1 MSTSTEML
9 KVALLGGTP
18 QTSTMLISKLASEA
32 AQEITLHP
40 ERNPSQVVAEKARTA
55 NMNSKQADRLTEETN
70 KKLIQP
76 ILRSENKAAKNI
88 KADKKK
94 VREIIGGEDKRP
106 ESQYTTTSAGS
117 LVDKSLGGTPRKASG
132 MTKSASLMKL
142 SSRNFGESSDYFD
155 EPQTLENHSLID
167 DPWSHEMTKQA
178 EMHEAHAGQMSETE
192 LGLAESY
199 VEQGLEDM
207 QGKLARLKEQHMS
220 LCFDFT
226 KIAQEV
232 VSRGGQ
238 WLDVVHGTLQ
248 VKPDRESCELLKSAA
263 QYLGNRQ
270 LIDDPEGW
278 IEALDEYK
286 KGFNGMQKK
295 SGLAVPV
302 DDSLISKSLQ
312 GRVRVIN
319 GDHQIV
325 KKLRDIH
332 CNERDQ
338 RSSVVAIKRLH
349 KFRPKRGLVISRSS
363 V

>member
-1 MSTSTEML
+1 MNTSSEML

-18 QTSTMLISKLASEA
+18 QTSQMLISKLASEA

-40 ERNPSQVVAEKARTA
+40 ERDPSQVVADKARTA
-55 NMNSKQADRLTEETN
+55 DMNSKQADRLTEETN

-76 ILRSENKAAKNI
+76 ILRSENKAAQNI

-94 VREIIGGEDKRP
+94 VRSIIGGETKRP
-106 ESQYTTTSAGS
+106 ESQYTTTSSGS
-117 LVDKSLGGTPRKASG
+117 LVDKDLNATPRRASG
-132 MTKSASLMKL
+132 LTKSASLMQL
-142 SSRNFGESSDYFD
+142 SSRNFGAKGDYFD

-178 EMHEAHAGQMSETE
+178 EMHEAHAEASSERE
-192 LGLAESY
+192 LALAESY
-199 VEQGLEDM
+199 VDQGLEDM
-207 QGKLARLKEQHMS
+207 QGKLARLKEEHMG
-220 LCFDFT
+220 LCFEFT
-226 KIAQEV
+226 KIAEQV
-232 VSRGGQ
+232 LNSGGQ

-248 VKPDRESCELLKSAA
+248 VKPDKESCDLLKSAA
-263 QYLGNRQ
+263 NYLGNRHM
-270 LIDDPEGW
+270 IDDPQGW
-278 IEALDEYK
+278 LDALDEYK
-286 KGFNGMQKK
+286 NGFNGMQKK

-302 DDSLISKSLQ
+302 SDSLISKSLS

-338 RSSVVAIKRLH
+338 RSSIVAIKRLH
-349 KFRPKRGLVISRSS
+349 KFRPKRGLVINRS
-363 V
+363 VV